1 MLFGGLAAMSGA
13 GGKLLL
19 DRYRKSDVPSPYD
32 VIIRINSLAALETSG
47 WEIVFGHN
55 IDPMLPDAPR
65 SENKHGV
72 VVSVLGSYN
81 RGKSFLLNQLCSI
94 HLPNGNLVHTEGI
107 SLTTAKKHVEDVV
120 FIDTA
125 GTDTAIPKDKLDDK
139 KATEA
144 LLREIAL
151 YLCSFIIIVVN
162 RLRATDQTYIQQVL
176 MNSKNS
182 NRNQSI
188 IIVHNLMDVETME
201 DAQKI
206 IKYEVESLF
215 DAAPDK
221 MTLGVHGQSMR
232 VNFFR
237 SINNGIKIRHFIM
250 AKHDSSA
257 AAQWNKQSIDG
268 IMNILQT
275 STDNRRDLDVIADM
289 IGFVNTKLP
298 QLFLEKEDNEAI
310 TRDGDHPRLQVQMHS
325 RKPYIVL
332 AQRKDRENLEEDPY
346 PLALSPKLVYDDA
359 GYFIGISSMN
369 KGQWQ
374 PLYSLYDSEDEIL
387 VLVELAGFKKEE
399 VKTKVVEDSITMTG
413 RREDYKKALKNPVTH
428 REQIPMGQFTLEIP
442 LHHKIENKEARLERE
457 DGLYKIICPKKK
469 ASATFLWSS
478 NWICE
483 GTDDFYRFRKSSS
496 FSLQY
501 RNK

>member
-1 MLFGGLAAMSGA
+1 MAALPIIFGGLTALG
-13 GGKLLL
+13 GGKFLFDQL
-19 DRYRKSDVPSPYD
+19 RKSSVPTPYD
-32 VIIRINSLAALETSG
+32 LIIRINSLAALGTSG
-47 WEIVFGHN
+47 WEIILGHSVG
-55 IDPMLPDAPR
+55 PVLPETPQ

-81 RGKSFLLNQLCSI
+81 RGKSFLLNQLCNI
-94 HLPNGNLVHTEGI
+94 HLPNGNLIHTEGI
-107 SLTTAKKHVEDVV
+107 SITTAKKRVEDVV

-182 NRNQSI
+182 KRNQSI
-188 IIVHNLMDVETME
+188 IIVHNLMDVETVE
-201 DAQKI
+201 DADEI
-206 IKYEVESLF
+206 INYEVETLF
-215 DAAPDK
+215 EAVPDK
-221 MTLGVHGQSMR
+221 MEPRVNGQSMR
-232 VNFFR
+232 MNFFR
-237 SINNGIKIRHFIM
+237 SVNNGIKLRHFIM
-250 AKHDSSA
+250 AKHGSRA

-275 STDNRRDLDVIADM
+275 STDNRRDLDVITEM
-289 IGFVNTKLP
+289 IDFVNTKLP
-298 QLFLEKEDNEAI
+298 QLFLDTEDNEAAA
-310 TRDGDHPRLQVQMHS
+310 RDTNCQRLQVQLHS

-332 AQRKDRENLEEDPY
+332 AQRKDRENLEQDPY
-346 PLALSPKLVYDDA
+346 PLTLSPKLVYDDA

-374 PLYSLYDSEDEIL
+374 PLYSLYDTDDEIL
-387 VLVELAGFKKEE
+387 VLVELAGFKKDE
-399 VKTKVVEDSITMTG
+399 VKTKVVEDSITMEG

-428 REQIPMGQFTLEIP
+428 REQIPTGQFTLEIP
-442 LHHKIENKEARLERE
+442 LHYKIENKDARLERE

-469 ASATFLWSS
+469 PSATYL
-478 NWICE
+478 
-483 GTDDFYRFRKSSS
+483 
-496 FSLQY
+496 
-501 RNK
+501 